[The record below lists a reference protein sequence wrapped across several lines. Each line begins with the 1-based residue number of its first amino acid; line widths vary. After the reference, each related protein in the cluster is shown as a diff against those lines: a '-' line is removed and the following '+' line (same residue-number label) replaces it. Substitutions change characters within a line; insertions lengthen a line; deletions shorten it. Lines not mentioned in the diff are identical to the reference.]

1 MKPNIKDYDYTV
13 ISISNNTGYLPH
25 WRHYRQLYS
34 QQVQRNIMNKT
45 LFDIYNSLKASFVKA
60 MEPYLVEQHV
70 VTFSP
75 PLHINL
81 PNDNDESFEEITS
94 IEYDEKE
101 QTWYVHNYITSL
113 DLMTNE
119 YWTPLRDMSFD
130 ELFKISER
138 L

>member
-1 MKPNIKDYDYTV
+1 
-13 ISISNNTGYLPH
+13 
-25 WRHYRQLYS
+25 
-34 QQVQRNIMNKT
+34 MNKT
-45 LFDIYNSLKASFVKA
+45 LFDIYNSLKASFVEA
-60 MEPYLVEQHV
+60 MVPYLVKQHV

-101 QTWYVHNYITSL
+101 QTWYVHNYITSV

-130 ELFKISER
+130 ELFKISQR

>member
-1 MKPNIKDYDYTV
+1 
-13 ISISNNTGYLPH
+13 
-25 WRHYRQLYS
+25 
-34 QQVQRNIMNKT
+34 MNKT
-45 LFDIYNSLKASFVKA
+45 LFDIYNSLKASFVEA
-60 MEPYLVEQHV
+60 MEPYLVKQHV

-75 PLHINL
+75 SLLINL

-119 YWTPLRDMSFD
+119 YWTPLSDMSFD
-130 ELFKISER
+130 ELYKTSER

>member
-1 MKPNIKDYDYTV
+1 
-13 ISISNNTGYLPH
+13 
-25 WRHYRQLYS
+25 
-34 QQVQRNIMNKT
+34 MNKT
-45 LFDIYNSLKASFVKA
+45 LFDIYNSLKASFVEA
-60 MEPYLVEQHV
+60 IEPYLVKQHV

-130 ELFKISER
+130 ELFKISQS

>member
-1 MKPNIKDYDYTV
+1 
-13 ISISNNTGYLPH
+13 
-25 WRHYRQLYS
+25 
-34 QQVQRNIMNKT
+34 MNKT
-45 LFDIYNSLKASFVKA
+45 LFDIYNSLKASFVEA
-60 MEPYLVEQHV
+60 MEPYLVKQHV

-75 PLHINL
+75 PPRINL
-81 PNDNDESFEEITS
+81 PNDNDESFEDITS

-119 YWTPLRDMSFD
+119 YWTPLRDMSFN
-130 ELFKISER
+130 ELFKIAER

>member
-1 MKPNIKDYDYTV
+1 
-13 ISISNNTGYLPH
+13 
-25 WRHYRQLYS
+25 
-34 QQVQRNIMNKT
+34 MNKT
-45 LFDIYNSLKASFVKA
+45 LFDIYNSLKASFVEA
-60 MEPYLVEQHV
+60 MEPYLVKQHV

-75 PLHINL
+75 TLLINL

-101 QTWYVHNYITSL
+101 QTWYVHNYITSV

>member
-1 MKPNIKDYDYTV
+1 
-13 ISISNNTGYLPH
+13 
-25 WRHYRQLYS
+25 
-34 QQVQRNIMNKT
+34 MNKT
-45 LFDIYNSLKASFVKA
+45 LFDIYNSLKASFVEA
-60 MEPYLVEQHV
+60 MEPYLVKQHM

-75 PLHINL
+75 TLHINL

-119 YWTPLRDMSFD
+119 YWTPLRDMTFD
-130 ELFKISER
+130 ELYKIAER

>member
-1 MKPNIKDYDYTV
+1 
-13 ISISNNTGYLPH
+13 
-25 WRHYRQLYS
+25 
-34 QQVQRNIMNKT
+34 MNKT
-45 LFDIYNSLKASFVKA
+45 LFDIYNSLKASFVEA
-60 MEPYLVEQHV
+60 IEPYLVKQHV

-75 PLHINL
+75 TLLINL

-130 ELFKISER
+130 ELFKISQS

>member
-1 MKPNIKDYDYTV
+1 
-13 ISISNNTGYLPH
+13 
-25 WRHYRQLYS
+25 
-34 QQVQRNIMNKT
+34 MNKT

-60 MEPYLVEQHV
+60 MEPYLVKQHV

-75 PLHINL
+75 SLLINL

-101 QTWYVHNYITSL
+101 QTWYVHNYITDL

-130 ELFKISER
+130 ELFKISQS

>member
-1 MKPNIKDYDYTV
+1 MKDY
-13 ISISNNTGYLPH
+13 
-25 WRHYRQLYS
+25 
-34 QQVQRNIMNKT
+34 MT
-45 LFDIYNSLKASFVKA
+45 LREF
-60 MEPYLVEQHV
+60 
-70 VTFSP
+70 
-75 PLHINL
+75 INRL
-81 PNDNDESFEEITS
+81 EELSKNGRNDNMSVHVHVKDYMEQDCYGQDETVHVKNAFEEITS

-130 ELFKISER
+130 ELFKISQS

>member
-1 MKPNIKDYDYTV
+1 
-13 ISISNNTGYLPH
+13 
-25 WRHYRQLYS
+25 
-34 QQVQRNIMNKT
+34 MNKT
-45 LFDIYNSLKASFVKA
+45 LFDIYNSLKASFVGA
-60 MEPYLVEQHV
+60 MEPYLVKQHV

-101 QTWYVHNYITSL
+101 QSWYVHNYITSL

>member
-1 MKPNIKDYDYTV
+1 
-13 ISISNNTGYLPH
+13 
-25 WRHYRQLYS
+25 
-34 QQVQRNIMNKT
+34 MNKT
-45 LFDIYNSLKASFVKA
+45 LFDIYNSLKASFVEA
-60 MEPYLVEQHV
+60 MEPYLVKQHV

-101 QTWYVHNYITSL
+101 QAWYVHNYITSL

>member
-1 MKPNIKDYDYTV
+1 
-13 ISISNNTGYLPH
+13 
-25 WRHYRQLYS
+25 
-34 QQVQRNIMNKT
+34 MNET

-60 MEPYLVEQHV
+60 IEPYLVKQHV

-75 PLHINL
+75 SLLINL

-94 IEYDEKE
+94 IEYDDKE

-113 DLMTNE
+113 DLMTDE

-130 ELFKISER
+130 ELFKIAER

>member
-1 MKPNIKDYDYTV
+1 
-13 ISISNNTGYLPH
+13 
-25 WRHYRQLYS
+25 
-34 QQVQRNIMNKT
+34 MNKT
-45 LFDIYNSLKASFVKA
+45 LFDIYNSLKASFVEA
-60 MEPYLVEQHV
+60 IEPYLVKQHV

-75 PLHINL
+75 SLLINL

>member
-1 MKPNIKDYDYTV
+1 
-13 ISISNNTGYLPH
+13 
-25 WRHYRQLYS
+25 
-34 QQVQRNIMNKT
+34 MNKT
-45 LFDIYNSLKASFVKA
+45 LFDIYNSLKASFVEA
-60 MEPYLVEQHV
+60 IEPYLVKQHV

-75 PLHINL
+75 ALRINL
-81 PNDNDESFEEITS
+81 PSDNDESFEEITS

-119 YWTPLRDMSFD
+119 YWTPLRDMAFD

>member
-1 MKPNIKDYDYTV
+1 
-13 ISISNNTGYLPH
+13 
-25 WRHYRQLYS
+25 
-34 QQVQRNIMNKT
+34 MNKT
-45 LFDIYNSLKASFVKA
+45 LFDIYNSLKASFVEA
-60 MEPYLVEQHV
+60 MESYLVKQHV
-70 VTFSP
+70 ISFFPS
-75 PLHINL
+75 LHINL

-130 ELFKISER
+130 ELFKIAEK

>member
-1 MKPNIKDYDYTV
+1 
-13 ISISNNTGYLPH
+13 
-25 WRHYRQLYS
+25 
-34 QQVQRNIMNKT
+34 MNKT
-45 LFDIYNSLKASFVKA
+45 LFDIYNSLKASFVEA
-60 MEPYLVEQHV
+60 MEPYLVKQHV
-70 VTFSP
+70 VTFST

-81 PNDNDESFEEITS
+81 PNDNDEFFEEITS